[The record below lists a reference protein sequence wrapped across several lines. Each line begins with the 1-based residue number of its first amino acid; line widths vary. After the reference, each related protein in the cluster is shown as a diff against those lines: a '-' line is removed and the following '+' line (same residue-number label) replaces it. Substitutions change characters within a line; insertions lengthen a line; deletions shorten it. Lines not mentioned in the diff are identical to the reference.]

1 MRPYVGGVKMTFQNV
16 FSLLGSICA
25 ICISAVGIILVVVT
39 FACVIKMIIN
49 EFKNGKNRR

>member
-25 ICISAVGIILVVVT
+25 ICISSFGIILVVVT
-39 FACVIKMIIN
+39 FACVIKMIID